1 MAAMPA
7 VPQDPQFWN
16 ERSVFV
22 TGCSG
27 FLGGWLTRALLD
39 HGARVCGLVR
49 TRSATRPL
57 FGDGLAD
64 RVSTVH
70 GTVGDLSLLGDT
82 LAEQDVEV
90 VFHLAAQAITSAAR
104 RDPIGTLDTNVR
116 GTWNVLEASRR
127 AGSVKAVVIASS
139 VKVYGAQPTL
149 PFSED
154 APLNGVQPYDV
165 SKIGAELVS
174 STYHK
179 AYGLPVVI
187 TRCGNLYGGGD
198 LHWDRI
204 VPGTIRAATDGRA
217 PVVRS
222 GGTPLR
228 DYVYVEDAIDAFLR
242 LAQIAEE
249 PTVAGQAFNVG
260 TGAPVSELE
269 MTEQILGVMGLTDL
283 DPEVQPASPG
293 EIVHQSLAPDKL
305 QSATGWVA
313 SRELVDGLARTVAWY
328 RDYL

>member
-1 MAAMPA
+1 MPV
-7 VPQDPQFWN
+7 VPQDPQFWRGRN
-16 ERSVFV
+16 VFV

-27 FLGGWLTRALLD
+27 FLGGWLSRALLE
-39 HGARVCGLVR
+39 HGANVWGLVR
-49 TRSATRPL
+49 AGSVIRPI
-57 FGDGLAD
+57 FGDGLVD
-64 RVSTVH
+64 RVATVS
-70 GTVGDLSLLGDT
+70 GAVGDLALLGDT
-82 LAEQDVEV
+82 LAAHDIEV
-90 VFHLAAQAITSAAR
+90 VFHLAAQAITSAAQ

-127 AGSVKAVVIASS
+127 AGAVKAVVIASS

-149 PFSED
+149 PFSEE
-154 APLNGVQPYDV
+154 APLNGVQPYDA

-204 VPGTIRAATDGRA
+204 VPGTIRAATDGRT

-242 LAQIAEE
+242 LAQVAEE
-249 PTVAGQAFNVG
+249 PMVAGEAFNVG

-269 MTEQILGVMGLTDL
+269 MTEQILGVMGLDDL
-283 DPEVQPASPG
+283 QPEVQPASPG

-305 QSATGWVA
+305 QRATGWVA
-313 SRELVDGLARTVAWY
+313 SRELVDGLTRTVAWY

>member
-1 MAAMPA
+1 MAAMPV
-7 VPQDPQFWN
+7 VPQDPQFWRGRN
-16 ERSVFV
+16 VFV

-27 FLGGWLTRALLD
+27 FLGGWLSRALLD
-39 HGARVCGLVR
+39 HGAKVWGLVR
-49 TRSATRPL
+49 AGSAIRPIRD
-57 FGDGLAD
+57 DGLVD
-64 RVSTVH
+64 RVSTVR
-70 GTVGDLSLLGDT
+70 GDVGDLGLMSET
-82 LAEQDVEV
+82 LAQRDVEV
-90 VFHLAAQAITSAAR
+90 VFHLAAQAITSAAQ
-104 RDPIGTLDTNVR
+104 RDLIGTLDTNVR
-116 GTWNVLEASRR
+116 GTWNVLEAARR
-127 AGSVKAVVIASS
+127 AGSVKAIVIASS
-139 VKVYGAQPTL
+139 VKVYGEQPTL
-149 PFSED
+149 PFSEE
-154 APLNGVQPYDV
+154 APLKGVEPYDA

-174 STYHK
+174 STYHG

-204 VPGTIRAATDGRA
+204 VPGTIRAATGGRV

-242 LAQIAEE
+242 LAQVAEQ
-249 PTVAGQAFNVG
+249 PAVAGQAFNVG
-260 TGAPVSELE
+260 TGAPVSELK
-269 MTEQILGVMGLTDL
+269 MTEQILDVMGIDDL
-283 DPEVQPASPG
+283 HPEVQPASAG

-305 QSATGWVA
+305 QRATGWVA

>member
-1 MAAMPA
+1 MAGMP
-7 VPQDPQFWN
+7 VVQQDPQFWRG
-16 ERSVFV
+16 RSVFV

-27 FLGGWLTRALLD
+27 FLGTWLTRTLLD
-39 HGARVCGLVR
+39 HGAKVCGLVR
-49 TRSATRPL
+49 AGARAKPI
-57 FGDGLAD
+57 FGDAVAG
-64 RVSTVH
+64 RVSKVN
-70 GTVGDLSLLGDT
+70 GVVGDLAVLRHA
-82 LAEQDVEV
+82 LAKHDVQV
-90 VFHLAAQAITSAAR
+90 VFHLAAQAITSAAQ

-127 AGSVKAVVIASS
+127 AGSVKAVVLASS
-139 VKVYGAQPTL
+139 VKVYGAQPVL
-149 PFSED
+149 PFAED
-154 APLNGVQPYDV
+154 APLNGSLPYDV

-204 VPGTIRAATDGRA
+204 VPGTIRAATEGRA

-242 LAQIAEE
+242 LAQVAEQ
-249 PTVAGQAFNVG
+249 PAVAGQAYNVG

-269 MTEQILGVMGLTDL
+269 MTEKILSAMDREDL
-283 DPEVQPASPG
+283 KPEVLPASPD
-293 EIVHQSLAPDKL
+293 EIVHQSLATGKL
-305 QSATGWVA
+305 QRATGWTA
-313 SRELVDGLARTVAWY
+313 SSTLDDGLARTVAWY